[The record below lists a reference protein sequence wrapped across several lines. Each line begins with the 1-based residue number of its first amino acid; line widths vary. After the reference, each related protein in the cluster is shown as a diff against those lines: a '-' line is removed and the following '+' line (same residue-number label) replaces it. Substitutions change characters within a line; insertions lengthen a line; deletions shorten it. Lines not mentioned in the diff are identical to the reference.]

1 MYKAFGIRVV
11 PCRFRQDNR
20 SFFID
25 KDAQTISDALTSVKG
40 ISASVAS
47 KLYQM
52 RNNHYDCAVD
62 LFYDLDVNTS
72 INSAVIKTL
81 IQMGY
86 FEEFGSAGKLLK
98 LYNEFREGE
107 SKFSKAHVK
116 ATQEKRLD
124 ALRQIEKNLP
134 ESNLTVPEQMAFEVE
149 YYGTPL
155 TVYPDHSGYFA
166 ILEVDDR
173 YSPKVKMYNIAKGTV
188 GIMKVRKPMYKLNP
202 MAEGDVIRL
211 IGWKRKPAYQYVDG
225 KSTVKE
231 GVYDLWIQDYEI
243 IKT

>member
-1 MYKAFGIRVV
+1 MSRH
-11 PCRFRQDNR
+11 
-20 SFFID
+20 
-25 KDAQTISDALTSVKG
+25 LTSN
-40 ISASVAS
+40 ITSAYIEAANRLRPKSRKRKIVVYVES
-47 KLYQM
+47 YDDIFFW
-52 RNNHYDCAVD
+52 RNV
-62 LFYDLDVNTS
+62 LS
-72 INSAVIKTL
+72 E
-81 IQMGY
+81 
-86 FEEFGSAGKLLK
+86 FE
-98 LYNEFREGE
+98 
-107 SKFSKAHVK
+107 
-116 ATQEKRLD
+116 D
-124 ALRQIEKNLP
+124 
-134 ESNLTVPEQMAFEVE
+134 EQMAFEVE